1 MKNVDPPPIL
11 ATLLSKQQ
19 TPPHSSEIQR
29 DPPPNWLSFIYTPP
43 KIGEYGLPPIEPI
56 EPMCLDVFDI
66 FPMFKV
72 GMFGLVCF
80 VWSI

>member
-11 ATLLSKQQ
+11 ATLFSKQQ

-43 KIGEYGLPPIEPI
+43 KIGENGLHPPQKIYTP
-56 EPMCLDVFDI
+56 PS
-66 FPMFKV
+66 
-72 GMFGLVCF
+72 GCF
-80 VWSI
+80 